1 MKWYVLEWTSSLN
14 TIIKMY
20 RKSTLIKGGRLYV
33 PWFIDVIFVKNDF
46 SFMEK
51 MIFWRDFSALEN
63 TFIKKIFLF
72 KSKTIIL
79 FESRIQVEKKLWFS
93 CLGSTDHPISVCYF
107 LLFIKMFFLFK
118 SKTILLFGSKRA
130 KFSSQ
135 TGEWFCSPGTKPFSC
150 LGAEKAPKQE
160 NDIHNT

>member
-20 RKSTLIKGGRLYV
+20 RKSTLLKGGRLYV
-33 PWFIDVIFVKNDF
+33 PWFIDVIFVKNDL

-93 CLGSTDHPISVCYF
+93 CLGSTHCGISCY
-107 LLFIKMFFLFK
+107 
-118 SKTILLFGSKRA
+118 S
-130 KFSSQ
+130 
-135 TGEWFCSPGTKPFSC
+135 
-150 LGAEKAPKQE
+150 APKQE
-160 NDIHNT
+160 NDFALQVQSHSPVWEPKRLPNRRMTYTTNDKRIEGWQKKSSMLS